1 MKETYKFVE
10 WTSSYKQD
18 EDCNGRVENKEQ
30 YINLSAVDNGNNEH
44 YLVIE
49 TERWAIDIDEIDKFC
64 DELKKF
70 MHRELV
76 PKKKK

>member
-1 MKETYKFVE
+1 MKESFKFVE
-10 WTSSYKQD
+10 WTSTYKQD
-18 EDCNGRVENKEQ
+18 EDCNGRADHKEQ
-30 YINLSAVDNGNNEH
+30 YITLSAVDNGNCEH

-70 MHRELV
+70 IHKELI